1 MIDFYTNVVQYGNEI
16 LVRGIQAGQRFDDRL
31 YYQPTLYHLYKD
43 KTRYKSLDGKYLIN
57 KQFKSIKDAKEFIQ
71 RYEGHHG
78 FAYGME
84 RFNYQYMSDYYPG
97 SIEYDLKKIKIF
109 TIDIE
114 VACEKGFPDPADA
127 SEEILCITIKN
138 HNNGKI
144 IVWGTDD
151 YTVKKEYVS
160 FVRCNSEMHML
171 DEFLKFWQDNCPDII
186 TGWNSKLFDMAYMCN
201 RIINLMGE
209 RDVRKL
215 SPWNV
220 VRSDPIEMMGKTLAR
235 FSILG
240 VAQLDYMDLY
250 KKLTVKNHES
260 FKLDH
265 IAEVE
270 LGKKKDENPFET
282 FKEWYTNDY
291 QSFVDY
297 NIVDV
302 ELVDELEKKLKLIE
316 LCITMAYNAK
326 VNYEDIYSQVR
337 TWDCLIYNHLKTK
350 NIIPPLKQKSK
361 GSTDLVG
368 AYVKDPQVGMHEWV
382 VSFDLNSLY
391 PHLIMQ
397 YNISPETIINSQS
410 DLKIDKLLDKKYN
423 LSKLKDNNIA
433 IAANGTM
440 YKTDKQGF
448 LPEMLEKEYNDRVK
462 YKKLMIQAQQEY
474 QQTKNKKLLNDIAKY
489 HIIQFSKK
497 ISLNSAYGAIGNQ
510 YFRYYDHREA
520 EAITTSGQL
529 AIRWIENKMNAY
541 LNHLLKTKDKDYIIA
556 SDTDSIYINMSGLV
570 KRLGDNLDK
579 TKVVKALDKFCEEKV
594 EPYIDTCYAE
604 LAEYMNAYQQ
614 KMFMKREVIADKG
627 IWTAKKRYILN
638 VHNSEGVQYAEP
650 QLKIMGIEAV
660 KSSTPAVCRSKIKQA
675 LNIIMSQ
682 SEKELRTFVNDF
694 RQEFEHMP
702 AEKIAFPRSVKG
714 LKKYMDSNSIFR
726 KSTPMHVKGSLIYN
740 HILHE
745 KKLLTRFQEIQEGD
759 KIKYVLLRKP
769 NTHQTNV
776 ISFLTKL
783 PPQFNF
789 HSVIDYETQF
799 QKSFFEPLKFILEA
813 INWKVDASGMNTIES
828 FFE

>member
-423 LSKLKDNNIA
+423 LSKLEDNNIA

-541 LNHLLKTKDKDYIIA
+541 LNHLLKTKDEDYIIA

>member
-337 TWDCLIYNHLKTK
+337 TWDCLIYNHLKSK

-789 HSVIDYETQF
+789 HSVIDYEQQF

>member
-1 MIDFYTNVVQYGNEI
+1 LIDFYTNVVQYGNEI

-337 TWDCLIYNHLKTK
+337 TWDCLIYNHLKSK

>member
-1 MIDFYTNVVQYGNEI
+1 LIDFYTNVVQYGNEI

-71 RYEGHHG
+71 RYEGHSG
-78 FAYGME
+78 FAFGME
-84 RFNYQYMSDYYPG
+84 RFNYQYISDYYPNA
-97 SIEYDLKKIKIF
+97 IEYDLKKIKIF

-144 IVWGTDD
+144 MVWGTDD
-151 YTVKKEYVS
+151 YIVKKEYVS

-186 TGWNSKLFDMAYMCN
+186 TGWNSKLFDMAYVCN

-270 LGKKKDENPFET
+270 LGKKKDENPYET
-282 FKEWYTNDY
+282 FKDWYTNDY

-302 ELVDELEKKLKLIE
+302 ELVDELEQKLKLIE

-337 TWDCLIYNHLKTK
+337 TWDCLIYNHLKSK
-350 NIIPPLKQKSK
+350 NIIVPLKQKSK

-423 LSKLKDNNIA
+423 LSKLKDNNIT

-462 YKKLMIQAQQEY
+462 YKKLMIQTQQEY
-474 QQTKNKKLLNDIAKY
+474 QKTKNKKLLNDIAKY

-783 PPQFNF
+783 PPQFDF
-789 HSVIDYETQF
+789 HC
-799 QKSFFEPLKFILEA
+799 
-813 INWKVDASGMNTIES
+813 N
-828 FFE
+828 

>member
-541 LNHLLKTKDKDYIIA
+541 LNHLLKTKDEDYIIA

>member
-144 IVWGTDD
+144 IVWGTND

-529 AIRWIENKMNAY
+529 SIRWIENKMNAY
-541 LNHLLKTKDKDYIIA
+541 LNHLLKTKDEDYIIA

>member
-1 MIDFYTNVVQYGNEI
+1 
-16 LVRGIQAGQRFDDRL
+16 
-31 YYQPTLYHLYKD
+31 
-43 KTRYKSLDGKYLIN
+43 
-57 KQFKSIKDAKEFIQ
+57 
-71 RYEGHHG
+71 
-78 FAYGME
+78 
-84 RFNYQYMSDYYPG
+84 
-97 SIEYDLKKIKIF
+97 
-109 TIDIE
+109 
-114 VACEKGFPDPADA
+114 
-127 SEEILCITIKN
+127 
-138 HNNGKI
+138 
-144 IVWGTDD
+144 
-151 YTVKKEYVS
+151 
-160 FVRCNSEMHML
+160 
-171 DEFLKFWQDNCPDII
+171 
-186 TGWNSKLFDMAYMCN
+186 
-201 RIINLMGE
+201 
-209 RDVRKL
+209 
-215 SPWNV
+215 
-220 VRSDPIEMMGKTLAR
+220 
-235 FSILG
+235 
-240 VAQLDYMDLY
+240 
-250 KKLTVKNHES
+250 
-260 FKLDH
+260 
-265 IAEVE
+265 
-270 LGKKKDENPFET
+270 
-282 FKEWYTNDY
+282 
-291 QSFVDY
+291 
-297 NIVDV
+297 
-302 ELVDELEKKLKLIE
+302 
-316 LCITMAYNAK
+316 
-326 VNYEDIYSQVR
+326 
-337 TWDCLIYNHLKTK
+337 
-350 NIIPPLKQKSK
+350 
-361 GSTDLVG
+361 
-368 AYVKDPQVGMHEWV
+368 
-382 VSFDLNSLY
+382 
-391 PHLIMQ
+391 
-397 YNISPETIINSQS
+397 
-410 DLKIDKLLDKKYN
+410 
-423 LSKLKDNNIA
+423 
-433 IAANGTM
+433 
-440 YKTDKQGF
+440 
-448 LPEMLEKEYNDRVK
+448 
-462 YKKLMIQAQQEY
+462 
-474 QQTKNKKLLNDIAKY
+474 
-489 HIIQFSKK
+489 
-497 ISLNSAYGAIGNQ
+497 
-510 YFRYYDHREA
+510 
-520 EAITTSGQL
+520 
-529 AIRWIENKMNAY
+529 MNAY

-650 QLKIMGIEAV
+650 QLKIMGIEVV

-702 AEKIAFPRSVKG
+702 AEKIAFTRSVKG

>member
-71 RYEGHHG
+71 RYEGHSG
-78 FAYGME
+78 FAFGME
-84 RFNYQYMSDYYPG
+84 RFNYQYISDYYPNA
-97 SIEYDLKKIKIF
+97 IEYDLKKIKIF

-144 IVWGTDD
+144 MVWGTDD
-151 YTVKKEYVS
+151 YIVKKEYVS

-186 TGWNSKLFDMAYMCN
+186 TGWNSKLFDMAYVCN

-270 LGKKKDENPFET
+270 LGKKKDENPYET
-282 FKEWYTNDY
+282 FKDWYTNDY

-302 ELVDELEKKLKLIE
+302 ELVDELEQKLKLIE

-337 TWDCLIYNHLKTK
+337 TWDCLIYNHLKSK
-350 NIIPPLKQKSK
+350 NIIVPLKQKSK

-462 YKKLMIQAQQEY
+462 YKKLMIQTQQEY
-474 QQTKNKKLLNDIAKY
+474 QKTKNKKLLNDIAKY

>member
-1 MIDFYTNVVQYGNEI
+1 MNDFYTNVIQYGNEI
-16 LVRGIQAGQRFDDRL
+16 LVRGIQGGKRFDDRV
-31 YYQPTLYHLYKD
+31 YYQPTMYHQYKE
-43 KTRYKSLDGKYLIN
+43 KTRYTSLDGKYLIP
-57 KQFKSIKDAKEFIQ
+57 KKFKSIKEAKEFVQ
-71 RYEGHHG
+71 RYSDHDG
-78 FAYGME
+78 FAFGME
-84 RFNYQYMSDYYPG
+84 RFNYQYISDYYPND
-97 SIEYDLKKIKIF
+97 IDYDLKKIKIF

-114 VACEKGFPDPADA
+114 VACENGFPNPNDA
-127 SEEILCITIKN
+127 IEEVLCITIKN

-144 IVWGTDD
+144 VVWGTGDFKTD
-151 YTVKKEYVS
+151 KKYVEYIH
-160 FVRCNSEMHML
+160 CHSETNML
-171 DEFLKFWQDNCPDII
+171 IDFITFWQQNCPDII
-186 TGWNSKLFDMAYMCN
+186 TGWNSKLFDMAYLCN
-201 RIINLMGE
+201 RIINKLDE
-209 RDVRKL
+209 RQVKRL
-215 SPWNV
+215 SPWGV
-220 VRSDPIEMMGKTLAR
+220 VHSDPIEMMGKTLAR
-235 FSILG
+235 FKILG
-240 VAQLDYMDLY
+240 VSQLDYMDLY

-270 LGKKKDENPFET
+270 LGKKKDENPYET
-282 FKEWYTNDY
+282 FKDWYTNDY

-302 ELVDELEKKLKLIE
+302 ELVDELEQKLKLIE

-326 VNYEDIYSQVR
+326 ANYEDVYSQVR
-337 TWDCLIYNHLKTK
+337 SWDCLIYNYLRKH
-350 NIIPPLKQKSK
+350 NVVPPLNNRKNASQ
-361 GSTDLVG
+361 DLVG
-368 AYVKDPQVGMHEWV
+368 AYVKDPKVGLHEWV

-397 YNISPETIINSQS
+397 YNISPETIINSKNNLS
-410 DLKIDKLLDKKYN
+410 IDKLLDKKYN
-423 LSKLKDNNIA
+423 LSKLKENDIA
-433 IAANGTM
+433 VAANGTM

-448 LPEMLEKEYNDRVK
+448 LPAMLEKEYNDRVT
-462 YKKLMIQAQQEY
+462 YKKKMIEAQQQY
-474 QQTKNKKLLNDIAKY
+474 QKTKDKKLLNDIAKY

-529 AIRWIENKMNAY
+529 SIRWIEKKMNEY
-541 LNHLLKTKDKDYIIA
+541 LNKLIKTKDEDYIIA

-570 KRLGDNLDK
+570 KKLGDNVDK
-579 TKVVKALDKFCEEKV
+579 IKVVKVLDKFCEEKI
-594 EPYIDTCYAE
+594 EPYIDKCYDE
-604 LAEYMNAYQQ
+604 LADYMNAYQQ
-614 KMFMKREVIADKG
+614 KMHMKREVIADKG

-660 KSSTPAVCRSKIKQA
+660 KSSTPMVCRSKIKEA
-675 LNIIMSQ
+675 LNIIMTQ
-682 SEKELRTFVNDF
+682 SEKELREFVNDF
-694 RQEFEHMP
+694 RSEFEHLSP
-702 AEKIAFPRSVKG
+702 EQIAFPRSVKG
-714 LKKYMDSNSIFR
+714 LKKYADPNSIFR

-740 HILHE
+740 YILKE

-789 HSVIDYETQF
+789 HPVIDYDQQF
-799 QKSFFEPLKFILEA
+799 QKSFFEPLKFIVDA
-813 INWKVDASGMNTIES
+813 IKWQVDASASNTIES
-828 FFE
+828 FFA

>member
-71 RYEGHHG
+71 RYEGHSG
-78 FAYGME
+78 FAFGME
-84 RFNYQYMSDYYPG
+84 RFNYQYISDYYPNA
-97 SIEYDLKKIKIF
+97 IEYDLKKIKIF

-144 IVWGTDD
+144 MVWGTDD
-151 YTVKKEYVS
+151 YIVKKEYVS

-186 TGWNSKLFDMAYMCN
+186 TGWNSKLFDMAYVCN

-302 ELVDELEKKLKLIE
+302 ELVDELEQKLKLIE

-337 TWDCLIYNHLKTK
+337 TWDCLIYNHLKSK
-350 NIIPPLKQKSK
+350 NIIAPLKQKSK

-397 YNISPETIINSQS
+397 YNISPETIINAQS

-740 HILHE
+740 HILNE
-745 KKLLTRFQEIQEGD
+745 KNLLTRFQEIQEGD

>member
-71 RYEGHHG
+71 RYEGHSG
-78 FAYGME
+78 FAFGME
-84 RFNYQYMSDYYPG
+84 RFNYQYISDYYPNA
-97 SIEYDLKKIKIF
+97 IEYDLKKIKIF

-138 HNNGKI
+138 HINGKI
-144 IVWGTDD
+144 MVWGTDD
-151 YTVKKEYVS
+151 YIVKKEYVS

-186 TGWNSKLFDMAYMCN
+186 TGWNSKLFDMAYVCN

-270 LGKKKDENPFET
+270 LGKKKDENPYET
-282 FKEWYTNDY
+282 FKDWYTNDY

-302 ELVDELEKKLKLIE
+302 ELVDELEQKLKLIE

-337 TWDCLIYNHLKTK
+337 TWDCLIYNHLKSK
-350 NIIPPLKQKSK
+350 NIIVPLKQKSK

-397 YNISPETIINSQS
+397 YNISPETIINAQS

-740 HILHE
+740 HILNE
-745 KKLLTRFQEIQEGD
+745 KNLLTRFQEIQEGD

>member
-71 RYEGHHG
+71 RYEGHSG
-78 FAYGME
+78 FAFGME
-84 RFNYQYMSDYYPG
+84 RFNYQYISDYYPNA
-97 SIEYDLKKIKIF
+97 IEYDLKKIKIF

-144 IVWGTDD
+144 MVWGTDD
-151 YTVKKEYVS
+151 YIVKKEYVS

-186 TGWNSKLFDMAYMCN
+186 TGWNSKLFDMAYVCN

-270 LGKKKDENPFET
+270 LGKKKDENPYET
-282 FKEWYTNDY
+282 FKDWYTNDY

-302 ELVDELEKKLKLIE
+302 ELVDELEQKLKLIE

-337 TWDCLIYNHLKTK
+337 TWDCLIYNHLKSK
-350 NIIPPLKQKSK
+350 NIIAPLKQKSK

-397 YNISPETIINSQS
+397 YNISPETIINAQS

-740 HILHE
+740 HILNE
-745 KKLLTRFQEIQEGD
+745 KNLLTRFQEIQEGD

>member
-144 IVWGTDD
+144 IVWGTND

-448 LPEMLEKEYNDRVK
+448 LPEIIEKEYNDRVK

-541 LNHLLKTKDKDYIIA
+541 LNHLLKTKDEDYIIA

>member
-337 TWDCLIYNHLKTK
+337 TWDCLIYNHLKSK

-529 AIRWIENKMNAY
+529 SIRWIENKMNAY

>member
-397 YNISPETIINSQS
+397 YNISPETIVNSQS
-410 DLKIDKLLDKKYN
+410 DLKIDKLLEKKYN

-529 AIRWIENKMNAY
+529 SIRWIENKMNAY
-541 LNHLLKTKDKDYIIA
+541 LNHLLKTKDEDYIIA

>member
-1 MIDFYTNVVQYGNEI
+1 LIDFYTNVVQYGNEI

-186 TGWNSKLFDMAYMCN
+186 TGWNSKLFDMAYVCN

-337 TWDCLIYNHLKTK
+337 TWDCLIYNHLKSK

-474 QQTKNKKLLNDIAKY
+474 QRTKNKKLLNDIAKY

-529 AIRWIENKMNAY
+529 SIRWIENKMNAY

-638 VHNSEGVQYAEP
+638 VHNSEGVQYSEP